1 MRPNLKRIF
10 FGMLILGLI
19 LSACSTARQ
28 TGEPQPDKLKVLA
41 TTTLVADVVRHA
53 GGPTVEVSALLPIGT
68 DPHSFQP
75 TPQDMAR
82 IADADLIFSNGAGLE
97 TFLEPM
103 IQNAGSQAQ
112 VVPVSQ
118 GIQLLQS
125 QDVHE
130 AAGEST
136 GGDPHTWFDPNNV
149 LVWTENI
156 QKKLSEVDPAHAQ
169 DYARST
175 QQYQQQ
181 LKELDRWISE
191 QVAQVPPDQR
201 LLVSDH
207 VELTYF
213 AKRYGFQE
221 LGAVIPGYSTLSEP
235 SAQEIANLEDTIRK
249 TGVKAIF
256 VGKTVNPTLEQRVA
270 QDTGAKIVYLYTGSL
285 SGPDGPAA
293 TYLDFMHYD
302 VSAIVSALK

>member
-1 MRPNLKRIF
+1 MRPGLTRIF
-10 FGMLILGLI
+10 FVMLILGLI
-19 LSACSTARQ
+19 LSACGTSGQ
-28 TGEPQPDKLKVLA
+28 TGEPQPDKLMVLA
-41 TTTLVADVVRHA
+41 TTTIVADVVSHA
-53 GGPTVEVSALLPIGT
+53 GGPTVEVTALLPVGA

-75 TPQDMAR
+75 TPQDVAKVAR
-82 IADADLIFSNGAGLE
+82 ANVIFSNGAGLE
-97 TFLEPM
+97 AFLEPM

-118 GIQLLQS
+118 GIQLLQP

-130 AAGEST
+130 AAGESSA
-136 GGDPHTWFDPNNV
+136 GDPHTWFDPNNV
-149 LVWTENI
+149 LVWTDHI

-169 DYARST
+169 DYARSA

-181 LKELDRWISE
+181 LKELDHWISE

-201 LLVSDH
+201 VLVSDH

-221 LGAVIPGYSTLSEP
+221 LGAVVPGYSTLSEP
-235 SAQEIANLEDTIRK
+235 SAQEVANLEDTIRK
-249 TGVKAIF
+249 TGVKSIF
-256 VGKTVNPTLEQRVA
+256 VGKSVNPALEQRVA